1 MQRQWFSTL
10 ERRGT
15 FIFSGDKGQSKS
27 CNRVSKQRKYW
38 QTDKNTM
45 LNCQNVSI
53 FKKMLYCL
61 FLFGLLDLRP
71 GNASKFFLNLDK
83 NLFGSLYLCDC
94 SLRVTTD
101 GDLEPVTHKNPLD
114 HPLHT
119 SWPMG
124 SLEFQHT
131 ETVCKRLQIECHP
144 CRHIFPFPPH
154 LSFFFSVPQFSP
166 KWACSQAKFLQKFQQ

>member
-1 MQRQWFSTL
+1 
-10 ERRGT
+10 
-15 FIFSGDKGQSKS
+15 
-27 CNRVSKQRKYW
+27 
-38 QTDKNTM
+38 M

-101 GDLEPVTHKNPLD
+101 GDLEPVTHKYPLTTHFTLLD
-114 HPLHT
+114 QWDRWDFSILKRYAKDSRLNVIPAGTFSLSLPT
-119 SWPMG
+119 SPFF
-124 SLEFQHT
+124 SLFLNSRPNEP
-131 ETVCKRLQIECHP
+131 VR
-144 CRHIFPFPPH
+144 R
-154 LSFFFSVPQFSP
+154 LSFYKNFSNKRRKVYRRF
-166 KWACSQAKFLQKFQQ
+166 